1 MTILG
6 GYVKFQKIPLLVF
19 GIISTLLFACEADN
33 IVEDSIITAPN
44 VSIGQTSGDTL
55 AIAITA
61 SNSEAANQTTAV
73 SFTKDT
79 ILVSYAVTAY
89 GGGEASITLS
99 NASMDSKTFDL
110 NSNRSVG
117 QEPLNF
123 KPTSVNLN
131 IKAGYTGVVAMAAI
145 GK

>member
-1 MTILG
+1 MKNKIFVLTIIAL
-6 GYVKFQKIPLLVF
+6 I
-19 GIISTLLFACEADN
+19 TLPFFSCEEDN
-33 IVEDSIITAPN
+33 IVENNIITSPII
-44 VSIGQTSGDTL
+44 SIGQTSGDTL

-61 SNSEAANQTTAV
+61 SNSEAVNQTTDV

-79 ILVSYAVTAY
+79 ILVSYAVTVY
-89 GGGEASITLS
+89 SGGEAFITLS
-99 NASMDSKTFDL
+99 NTAMESKTFDL

-123 KPTSVNLN
+123 KPTSVNVN
-131 IKAGYTGVVAMAAI
+131 IKSGYTGVVAMAVI

>member
-1 MTILG
+1 MKL
-6 GYVKFQKIPLLVF
+6 QKTLLLVF
-19 GIISTLLFACEADN
+19 SVISPFLLACEEDN
-33 IVEDSIITAPN
+33 IVDNIITTPN

-55 AIAITA
+55 GIAITG
-61 SNSEAANQTTAV
+61 SNSEAANQTTAI

-89 GGGEASITLS
+89 GGGEAFITPS
-99 NASMDSKTFDL
+99 NAAMESKTFDL
-110 NSNRSVG
+110 NSNKSIG

-123 KPTSVNLN
+123 KPTSVNVN
-131 IKAGYTGVVAMAAI
+131 IKSGYTGVVAMAVI

>member
-1 MTILG
+1 MKNKILALTI
-6 GYVKFQKIPLLVF
+6 I
-19 GIISTLLFACEADN
+19 TLITLSIFACEEDN
-33 IVEDSIITAPN
+33 IVEDNILTIPN

-61 SNSEAANQTTAV
+61 SNSEAVNQTTAV

-89 GGGEASITLS
+89 GGGEAFITLS
-99 NASMDSKTFDL
+99 NAAMESKTFDL
-110 NSNRSVG
+110 NNNRSVG

-123 KPTSVNLN
+123 KPTSVNVN
-131 IKAGYTGVVAMAAI
+131 IKSAYTGVVAMAVI